1 MPLFKNLNT
10 KTALEKT
17 CHFHC
22 FPCSVQLM
30 FRVII
35 NFRAIF
41 VGWSPVMKIGAIDC
55 AVTENF
61 DTCTSVEIPGYP
73 ELKVRT
79 ANT

>member
-1 MPLFKNLNT
+1 
-10 KTALEKT
+10 
-17 CHFHC
+17 
-22 FPCSVQLM
+22 M
-30 FRVII
+30 FCVII
-35 NFRAIF
+35 KFLAIF